1 MTVFV
6 LMGVSGSG
14 KSTVGRCVAER
25 LALTFIEG
33 DDFHPPSNVRKMAAG
48 TPLTDDDRAPW
59 IVALTKGINTR
70 EPRRDVVVACSA
82 LTQFVRERLRAA
94 VAEPLHFILLS
105 ADPAIIQQRLSQR
118 PQHFMKTGM
127 LSSQLAALQWPDD
140 ATVIDA
146 SGSIDKVCADVQG
159 ALMETT
165 QQQAILT
172 IALLAAFVDGAKDER
187 EREEIRRIA
196 ESLAGESGN
205 AQLSTLYQDVLLKR
219 VDLAKAAAALT
230 DPAHKQLAY
239 EMAVCVC
246 DADGVASPAEQQ
258 FLRELREALRLHA
271 GQATQVI
278 READAVAAAPLA
290 AGSPATSSMSDAEM
304 DKYILNHAIANG
316 AIELLPQSLA
326 TMAIIPLQ
334 MKLVY
339 RIGQSYGY
347 EMDKGHIREFLAT
360 AGVGLTSQ
368 YVEQVGRKLIG
379 GLLGVVAGGLGRGL
393 GRAAT
398 GAAFSFATTYALGQV
413 AKRYYAG
420 GRQMNTALLQQTY
433 QSLLAQAKQV
443 QGQYAGE
450 IQQKAQSLDAA
461 QVMNMVKG

>member
-1 MTVFV
+1 MD
-6 LMGVSGSG
+6 S
-14 KSTVGRCVAER
+14 
-25 LALTFIEG
+25 
-33 DDFHPPSNVRKMAAG
+33 P
-48 TPLTDDDRAPW
+48 
-59 IVALTKGINTR
+59 
-70 EPRRDVVVACSA
+70 
-82 LTQFVRERLRAA
+82 
-94 VAEPLHFILLS
+94 
-105 ADPAIIQQRLSQR
+105 
-118 PQHFMKTGM
+118 
-127 LSSQLAALQWPDD
+127 
-140 ATVIDA
+140 
-146 SGSIDKVCADVQG
+146 
-159 ALMETT
+159 

-172 IALLAAFVDGAKDER
+172 LCLLAAFADGADDR

-205 AQLSTLYQDVLLKR
+205 SQLSALYQDVLLKR
-219 VDLAKAAAALT
+219 VDLVKAAAALT

-246 DADGVASPAEQQ
+246 DADGVASAAEQK
-258 FLRELREALRLHA
+258 FLRELRDALGLDTGKA
-271 GQATQVI
+271 AQVV

-290 AGSPATSSMSDAEM
+290 TVTATSSMSDAEL
-304 DKYILNHAIANG
+304 DKYILNHAIVNG

-347 EMDKGHIREFLAT
+347 EMDKGHIKEFLAT

-368 YVEQVGRKLIG
+368 YVEQVGRKLLG
-379 GLLGVVAGGLGRGL
+379 GLLGVVAGGIGRGL
-393 GRAAT
+393 GSIAT

-420 GRQMNTALLQQTY
+420 GRQMNAALLQQTY

-443 QGQYAGE
+443 QGQYSGQ
-450 IQQKAQSLDAA
+450 ILQKAQSLDAT